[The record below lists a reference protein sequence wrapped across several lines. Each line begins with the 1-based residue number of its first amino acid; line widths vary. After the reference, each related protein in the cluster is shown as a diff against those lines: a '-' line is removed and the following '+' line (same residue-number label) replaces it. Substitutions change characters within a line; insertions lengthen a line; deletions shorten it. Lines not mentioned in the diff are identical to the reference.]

1 MHSPKLK
8 IRKLRRFFFPHGH
21 LKIQIKLNGKLKANM
36 LNLKH
41 LGKYTIN
48 LANPRR

>member
-1 MHSPKLK
+1 MPSPELK
-8 IRKLRRFFFPHGH
+8 IGKLRRFSHGH
-21 LKIQIKLNGKLKANM
+21 LKIQIKLAGKLKANV

-41 LGKYTIN
+41 LGKYTIK

>member
-1 MHSPKLK
+1 MHSPELKL
-8 IRKLRRFFFPHGH
+8 RKLRRFSHGH
-21 LKIQIKLNGKLKANM
+21 LKIQIKLTGKLKANK

-41 LGKYTIN
+41 LWKYTIN